1 MSLFQIG
8 PSGKGLATFAALGF
22 AIAASTGFS
31 ERRDAPARV
40 DDYLRHRP
48 GTPFN
53 GVVLIAR
60 HGDVV
65 FEQGYGWAD
74 ADLQVRNDPSMR
86 FGIGSLTKPITAAAV
101 MRLVERGRFRLSDP
115 LCLYV
120 VPCPIPWRGV
130 TLEHLLSHT
139 SGIPDYFEELP
150 AAPVE
155 STKGVIDAAI
165 AKHRADPLR
174 SHPGD
179 RYAYSNFGYFLLGYT
194 LEAATGRSWEA
205 VLRAEV
211 FAPAS
216 MRDTEYDDV
225 RRVMPRRVRGYTRSS
240 DGLHIVQYHDH
251 AAYAAGGLLS
261 SARDL
266 LRFDNA
272 LSRGR
277 IVSESMLREMR
288 KPRRG
293 NYGLG
298 WQVITAFGRKQRN
311 HTGEING
318 FASHLAHYDGAI
330 TVIVLSNVQ
339 DEPAKST
346 ACDIAAIMFG
356 LRPSPPG
363 RAACRS

>member
-1 MSLFQIG
+1 M
-8 PSGKGLATFAALGF
+8 GF
-22 AIAASTGFS
+22 AQRGAV
-31 ERRDAPARV
+31 ARV
-40 DDYLRHRP
+40 DEYLRNRP
-48 GTPFN
+48 GPPFN
-53 GVVLIAR
+53 GVVLIAQ

-74 ADLQVRNDPSMR
+74 ADLRVRNDPSLR
-86 FGIGSLTKPITAAAV
+86 YGIGSLTKPITAAAV
-101 MRLVERGRFRLSDP
+101 MRLVQRGRLRLSDP

-120 VPCPIPWRGV
+120 VPCPVPWRGV

-139 SGIPDYFEELP
+139 SGIPDYFDELP
-150 AAPVE
+150 AAPVD
-155 STKGVIDAAI
+155 STKAVIDAAI
-165 AKHRADPLR
+165 AKHREDPLR
-174 SHPGD
+174 SYPGA

-194 LEAATGRSWEA
+194 LEAATGRPWES
-205 VLRAEV
+205 VLQAEV
-211 FAPAS
+211 FAPAG

-225 RRVMPRRVRGYTRSS
+225 RRVMPRRVRGYTRGS
-240 DGLHIVQYHDH
+240 DGLRVEDRHDH

-261 SARDL
+261 SAGDL

-277 IVSESMLREMR
+277 LVSQSLLRQMR
-288 KPRRG
+288 RPRRG
-293 NYGLG
+293 NYALG
-298 WQVITAFGRKQRN
+298 WQVITVFGRRQRN

-318 FASHLAHYDGAI
+318 FASHLAHYDDAI

-356 LRPSPPG
+356 LRPSPRG
-363 RAACRS
+363 RPACRS